1 MEQLYNMLH
10 ISGAVCLIFYS
21 VIGIV
26 FIYKWWDVI
35 SLLEI
40 KINFLF
46 QQENERSL
54 KSIGKTPKYHPNA
67 PDTIYAQKVLSGEIC
82 PKKVSLLE
90 FYKNGAFVHGSESE
104 PMTFDKALFE
114 KGEDQVLPGSPPE
127 ATIMV
132 DEEIRKRLT
141 KKRVTENTTTTET
154 RND

>member
-1 MEQLYNMLH
+1 MLH

-67 PDTIYAQKVLSGEIC
+67 PDTI
-82 PKKVSLLE
+82 
-90 FYKNGAFVHGSESE
+90 
-104 PMTFDKALFE
+104 
-114 KGEDQVLPGSPPE
+114 
-127 ATIMV
+127 IMV